1 MKAKKKPLERLDVDD
16 LDLDEELLEAKTET
30 LEVFLPPKKEA
41 GKILEGDLS
50 EQVQELVRLLQHEA
64 KVI

>member
-1 MKAKKKPLERLDVDD
+1 LDVDD